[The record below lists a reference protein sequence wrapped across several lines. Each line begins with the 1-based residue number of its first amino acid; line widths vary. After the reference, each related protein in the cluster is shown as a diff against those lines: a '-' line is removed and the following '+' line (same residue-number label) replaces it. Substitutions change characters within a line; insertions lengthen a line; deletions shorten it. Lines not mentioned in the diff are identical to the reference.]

1 MFKLFF
7 RLVFILETYLSFIK
21 TNKENRM
28 NLEINQQTEFFNLAK
43 FKQSKNS
50 ANSLEAKMEELQAKH
65 IESEK
70 LQGQLIKKAVEDAKN
85 LKTTEYK
92 NEAFLDLKTAPKN
105 TVLNVIKE
113 VLNLR
118 GAGDNFKNFENYKTK
133 DTGKYSYI
141 YVGNKAENEL
151 TQDDVV
157 IINKTGFRPIVDW
170 EYIEPPEKDS
180 SEFNQRFADLKEY
193 ELRSLEDFDQR
204 KPIKEFSF
212 IKKGNL
218 DKSKNSINLVP
229 NTELKASDEAIF
241 YWTKNSVEFRGDKKM
256 PYIQRHQEEYKAE
269 ALHHFT
275 RIANKEMVGI
285 YFDKWDSQK
294 VKEALQSM
302 GIDTSKDFFVNG
314 KKFWINEKTG
324 QINWQAE
331 VIKRK
336 DHANSK
342 PDV

>member
-1 MFKLFF
+1 
-7 RLVFILETYLSFIK
+7 
-21 TNKENRM
+21 M

-70 LQGQLIKKAVEDAKN
+70 LQGRLIKKAVEDAKN
-85 LKTTEYK
+85 LKTTEHK
-92 NEAFLDLKTAPKN
+92 NEAFLELKAMPKSIM
-105 TVLNVIKE
+105 LNIIKDS
-113 VLNLR
+113 LNLR
-118 GAGDNFKNFENYKTK
+118 GAGDNFKNFENYEIK
-133 DTGKYSYI
+133 DAGKYSYI
-141 YVGNKAENEL
+141 YTGNKAENQL
-151 TQDDVV
+151 MQDDVV
-157 IINKTGFRPIVDW
+157 IVSNTGLRPILKGQLYA
-170 EYIEPPEKDS
+170 ESPEKDS

-212 IKKGNL
+212 IEKGNL

-241 YWTKNSVEFRGDKKM
+241 YWTKNSVEFKGDKKM